1 MDFFNNEQ
9 DNSKRNEQLLD
20 IIMEEHK
27 RREKKHNINK
37 GYLLNKR
44 TGKVSNPFERDPKLE
59 EDNSK
64 NDDRDFKH
72 APVNSG
78 ATGEPA
84 FVVKGGTYHSNKK
97 KLSKKS
103 IITIISFSVAL
114 VLIAAVVFFF
124 FFFLSE
130 HKINIVCGNR

>member
-44 TGKVSNPFERDPKLE
+44 TGKVSNPFERNAELE
-59 EDNSK
+59 KENVNS
-64 NDDRDFKH
+64 DDRDFKH
-72 APVNSG
+72 APVDGNTSK
-78 ATGEPA
+78 EPL
-84 FVVKGGTYHSNKK
+84 FVVKGGTYHNNKK
-97 KLSKKS
+97 RLSKKS
-103 IITIISFSVAL
+103 SNNNCCFGCCTFNCCNCCFL
-114 VLIAAVVFFF
+114 WCLFF
-124 FFFLSE
+124 
-130 HKINIVCGNR
+130 IRTQN